1 MRVSCPACNAELSL
15 DVLLGNED
23 ARAAMARL
31 AQASVP
37 LGGLV
42 LRYLALFRPPKR
54 RLSIERMTS
63 LLLELLPDI
72 ERQAITR
79 KGREWAADLECWR
92 AALETMLANR
102 DAGKLTLPLQ
112 SHAYLHEVIVGL
124 ADKIEAQR
132 ERESEIGRR
141 TRSQSGDAKPLDEV
155 IADMDAAV
163 ANAQQAVDRLAAA
176 PPGPS
181 RHALKVRAEIEA
193 RKAREQQGAGDG
205 QQD

>member
-15 DVLLGNED
+15 DVLLANDE

-31 AQASVP
+31 ALASVP
-37 LGGLV
+37 LGSLV

-72 ERQAITR
+72 ERKAVTR
-79 KGREWAADLECWR
+79 KGRDWDADLECWR
-92 AALETMLANR
+92 AALETMLGNR
-102 DAGKLTLPLQ
+102 DAGRLTLPLQ
-112 SHAYLHEVIVGL
+112 SHAYLYEVIVGL

-132 ERESEIGRR
+132 ERDGEK
-141 TRSQSGDAKPLDEV
+141 AKREARHPTARQMEAVGEV
-155 IADMDAAV
+155 IERV
-163 ANAQQAVDRLAAA
+163 AEPA
-176 PPGPS
+176 PPVPPPPAGPS
-181 RHALKVRAEIEA
+181 RHALKIRAEIEA
-193 RKAREQQGAGDG
+193 RKAREQQQGAADG